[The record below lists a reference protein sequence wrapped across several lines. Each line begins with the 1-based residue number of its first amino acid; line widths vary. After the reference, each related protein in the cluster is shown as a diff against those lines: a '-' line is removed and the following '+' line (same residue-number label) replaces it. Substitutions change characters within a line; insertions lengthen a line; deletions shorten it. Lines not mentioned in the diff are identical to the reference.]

1 MKKWI
6 ISALMLL
13 LVIPGW
19 GEVDP
24 YLAGRAYMI
33 QEKYDSAL
41 VFLKQANDK
50 EPGESSILMNLGL
63 CYFHMHNFPAA
74 WETFYEAE
82 KRREGFGSLY
92 LAKTE
97 VKLNH
102 PELALKYLRIHLS
115 SRYRIPEEEI
125 LLDPDLSQLE
135 GSPGWQQLWNEK
147 EWYNQADKDLQ
158 EARFLKE
165 NGDALEAINILN
177 KLEKQKYQRTLVFTE
192 KSEVYAM
199 LGNDK
204 AARSAL
210 RSAVQSDL
218 RNLDAVIRLAAVQ
231 IENGETD
238 EAIKGLNRVIRQEP
252 DRFEA
257 YLLRASGWN
266 KSGNLNGALK
276 DLDLYLSYFPNQH
289 SVIYQRG
296 IILYENGKFLDAI
309 QSFNKALEM
318 ENGVADY
325 YFARGRTYAST
336 GTTRYAEKDMSMALD
351 LDPYNGEIW
360 FEKGKLSQKLGD
372 SSSACLCFKKAYQYG
387 VYEAGELRDK
397 LCN

>member
-1 MKKWI
+1 
-6 ISALMLL
+6 MLVM
-13 LVIPGW
+13 VIPGW

-24 YLAGRAYMI
+24 YLAGRACMI
-33 QEKYDSAL
+33 QAKYDSAL
-41 VFLKQANDK
+41 IYLKQANDI

-63 CYFHMHNFPAA
+63 CYFNMNNFPAA
-74 WETFYEAE
+74 WEAFYEAE
-82 KRREGFGSLY
+82 KRREGLGSLY

-102 PELALKYLRIHLS
+102 PQLALKYLRIHLS
-115 SRYRIPEEEI
+115 SRYKIPEKEI

-135 GSPGWQQLWNEK
+135 GSPGWQQLWNEE
-147 EWYNQADKDLQ
+147 EWYSQADMDLQ
-158 EARFLKE
+158 EAQFLKE

-177 KLEKQKYQRTLVFTE
+177 KLEKENYHRTLVFTE

-199 LGNDK
+199 LGNNK
-204 AARSAL
+204 AALSAL
-210 RSAVQSDL
+210 RSAVQSDM
-218 RNLDAVIRLAAVQ
+218 RNLDAVILLASVQ
-231 IENGETD
+231 LENGEPE
-238 EAIKGLNRVIRQEP
+238 EALKGLTRVIRQEP

-257 YLLRASGWN
+257 YLLRANAWSR
-266 KSGNLNGALK
+266 SGNLNEALK

-289 SVIYQRG
+289 SVLYQRG

-318 ENGVADY
+318 ETGIADY
-325 YFARGRTYAST
+325 YFARARTYAST

-360 FEKGKLSQKLGD
+360 FERGKLAEKLGD
-372 SSSACLCFKKAYQYG
+372 RSTACLCFKKAFQYG
-387 VYEAGELRDK
+387 VYEAGELQEK